1 MTYPQN
7 LSLTIKPKPTPQI
20 SRLLEM
26 YFWTIE
32 EAIRRDNEGLTNLW
46 VYDQDRQAVVTNDSD
61 QSVSVEFRD
70 WLIQID
76 SWLRNYGYSLEGNFY
91 YRNDTYFETLLFN
104 PKSDIIQSFV
114 LPQIGTDLMADKERV
129 DRIIQPNQIVRTQIN
144 CWPRQI
150 YRTTVQYVRNLIDRI
165 ESVIELPGL
174 SDGFFDAVIDPE
186 AESVVWGIL
195 IAVAYRVYKLFI

>member
-7 LSLTIKPKPTPQI
+7 LSLTINPKPTPQI

-32 EAIRRDNEGLTNLW
+32 EAIRRDNEDLTNLW
-46 VYDQDRQAVVTNDSD
+46 VYDKKQQKIITNDSD

-104 PKSDIIQSFV
+104 PKSDIIHSFV
-114 LPQIGTDLMADKERV
+114 LPQIGPDIMADKEKV
-129 DRIIQPNQIVRTQIN
+129 DQIIMTKTPHH
-144 CWPRQI
+144 WSHQI
-150 YRTTVQYVRNLIDRI
+150 YYTVVKSVRKLIDRI
-165 ESVIELPGL
+165 ESVIELPRL
-174 SDGFFDAVIDPE
+174 SDGLFDVVIDPE
-186 AESVVWGIL
+186 AESVIWGVL